1 MVLFVLLGEQFLT
14 FLTIA
19 VPSSSGSHSPRI
31 MTMLG
36 NI

>member
-1 MVLFVLLGEQFLT
+1 MVLFVLLGEQFLI
-14 FLTIA
+14 FIRIA
-19 VPSSSGSHSPRI
+19 VPSSSGSRSPRI